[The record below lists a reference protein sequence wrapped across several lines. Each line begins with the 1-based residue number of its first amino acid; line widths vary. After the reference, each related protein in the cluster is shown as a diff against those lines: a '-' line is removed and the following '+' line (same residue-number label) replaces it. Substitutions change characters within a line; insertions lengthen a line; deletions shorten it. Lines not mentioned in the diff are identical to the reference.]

1 MAKIYSR
8 PRIRLPKK
16 ILNNNINKKKLEK
29 VVQILLIFTIAV
41 GVAKYILD
49 AVDPIFDTLCEAKS
63 KSIAVTVLNEQTNNV
78 MQQYSYDD
86 LFTIERD
93 STNNKITMIKSNTTN
108 INIITTKI
116 ALNVQQEIDN
126 RGREDISIALRKL
139 YWNEITIR
147 KRTRCKN

>member
-16 ILNNNINKKKLEK
+16 IVNNTINKKKLEK
-29 VVQILLIFTIAV
+29 VVQILLIFIIAI

-78 MQQYSYDD
+78 MKQYAYDD

-93 STNNKITMIKSNTTN
+93 SNNKITMIKSNTTN
-108 INIITTKI
+108 INMITTKI

-139 YWNEITIR
+139 YGNEIIIR
-147 KRTRCKN
+147 KRSRCKN

>member
-16 ILNNNINKKKLEK
+16 IVNNNINKKKLEK
-29 VVQILLIFTIAV
+29 VVQILLIFIIAI

-78 MQQYSYDD
+78 MKQ
-86 LFTIERD
+86 
-93 STNNKITMIKSNTTN
+93 
-108 INIITTKI
+108 
-116 ALNVQQEIDN
+116 
-126 RGREDISIALRKL
+126 
-139 YWNEITIR
+139 
-147 KRTRCKN
+147 

>member
-16 ILNNNINKKKLEK
+16 VFNNNINKKKLEK
-29 VVQILLIFTIAV
+29 IIQILLVFVIAI

-49 AVDPIFDTLCEAKS
+49 AVNPIFDTLCEAKS
-63 KSIAVTVLNEQTNNV
+63 KSIAITVLNEQTNKV
-78 MQQYSYDD
+78 MKQYTYDD

-93 STNNKITMIKSNTTN
+93 STSNKITMIKSNTTN

-126 RGREDISIALRKL
+126 RGREDISIALRKF
-139 YWNEITIR
+139 YWNEVIIWQ
-147 KRTRCKN
+147 RTRRKN